1 MSVDLFDLII
11 FALGVA
17 IGWGISYYF
26 YKRERKDDTEES
38 RTSEQR
44 HTQMMEVTAEEY
56 EKAEHRA
63 SLMLRAMENAGI
75 VKFTRNKLGEFIGLE
90 HQGQLHVYAEGKLEA
105 KGTIIKGDDD

>member
-1 MSVDLFDLII
+1 MSIDLFDLIL

-17 IGWGISYYF
+17 LGWGISYYF
-26 YKRERKDDTEES
+26 YKQEHKEAAEES
-38 RTSEQR
+38 RKSEQR

-63 SLMLRAMENAGI
+63 SLMLRAIETAGVI
-75 VKFTRNKLGEFIGLE
+75 KFVRNKNGEFIGLE